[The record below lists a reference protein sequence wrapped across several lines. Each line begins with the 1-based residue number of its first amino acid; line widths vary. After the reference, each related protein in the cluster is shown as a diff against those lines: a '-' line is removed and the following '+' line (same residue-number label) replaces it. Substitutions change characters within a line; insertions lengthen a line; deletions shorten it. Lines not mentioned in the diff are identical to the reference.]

1 MSHFKFKFNSYMSHM
16 LYKVIEGIHKNP
28 NDKSSIIIDSIKE
41 YGPFKNKDMA
51 SALVKVLMQKNVDDF
66 YHRAWVVPLGI
77 KK

>member
-51 SALVKVLMQKNVDDF
+51 YKCGWTPFNDLKIKGDIYATLVNGKVK
-66 YHRAWVVPLGI
+66 I
-77 KK
+77 